1 MYILYSERSERL
13 CHIEV
18 PGQAT
23 LKTPPRDT
31 VAAGSPAGVAQMA
44 SPPLTVERTA
54 PLDTEK
60 PRAADRA
67 SLHWPLTDCS
77 APFRFNSVISFYAIV
92 FLYIV
97 LFFIH
102 VCIRLTKKYGPADC
116 LCII

>member
-1 MYILYSERSERL
+1 MCIFCTRKNEKDFVT
-13 CHIEV
+13 EV

-31 VAAGSPAGVAQMA
+31 AAAGSPAGVAQMA

-67 SLHWPLTDCS
+67 SLHWPLTHCS
-77 APFRFNSVISFYAIV
+77 APFRFNCVISFYTIV

-102 VCIRLTKKYGPADC
+102 ICIRLTKKYGPADY